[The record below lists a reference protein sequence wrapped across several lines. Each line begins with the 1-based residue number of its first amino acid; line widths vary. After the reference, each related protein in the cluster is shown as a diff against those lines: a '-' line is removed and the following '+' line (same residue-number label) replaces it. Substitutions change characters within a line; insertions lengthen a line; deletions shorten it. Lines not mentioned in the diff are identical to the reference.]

1 MRADTARAARK
12 KLLLLEGALHRLEL
26 MQARESLVSS
36 VAGSAVGRG
45 LPGVLSFLLRH
56 KAGTLLAS
64 ALPLLMGGSR
74 LSRIARRGA
83 LLVGAGAALLG
94 LFSRRQRGMSDEK
107 RPVSDDAAVAENK
120 TAGEKNP
127 GQGRD

>member
-1 MRADTARAARK
+1 MKTDTPRAARK
-12 KLLLLEGALHRLEL
+12 KLLLLEGTLHRLEL
-26 MQARESLVSS
+26 IQVRDSLLGSA
-36 VAGSAVGRG
+36 AGSAIGRG

-64 ALPLLMGGSR
+64 ALPLLIGGSP

-83 LLVGAGAALLG
+83 LLLGAGAALLG
-94 LFSRRQRGMSDEK
+94 LFSRRQRTKPEGEWPASDG
-107 RPVSDDAAVAENK
+107 AAVAADQ